1 MGRTSR
7 EGKRLPFYDA
17 NLDMQ
22 ASSRLV
28 EAYQRAKGIRTVL
41 QESLIPVSR
50 PGPVGAIPSVDDLN
64 PLRPSAGLHSFAS
77 RHQDLKGEKEKELR
91 RITILQCQIKQA
103 SINVNRLKRDLQF
116 LDRQVLA
123 AQHQSRDCDLPQT
136 TRGVDREA
144 FSYLPYAGVD
154 DEESAPIGTT
164 ATAGSTLKGSMM
176 EDDDTD

>member
-1 MGRTSR
+1 M
-7 EGKRLPFYDA
+7 
-17 NLDMQ
+17 
-22 ASSRLV
+22 
-28 EAYQRAKGIRTVL
+28 
-41 QESLIPVSR
+41 
-50 PGPVGAIPSVDDLN
+50 
-64 PLRPSAGLHSFAS
+64 
-77 RHQDLKGEKEKELR
+77 
-91 RITILQCQIKQA
+91 
-103 SINVNRLKRDLQF
+103 NRLKRDLQF

-144 FSYLPYAGVD
+144 SYLPYAGVD